1 MQIGEGIENVLM
13 NMVFQKKKIQKYKSE
28 KFHASFVNTSVAF
41 AIDPSANSSK
51 HKFH

>member
-13 NMVFQKKKIQKYKSE
+13 NMVFQKRNFQKYKSE
-28 KFHASFVNTSVAF
+28 KFHASFVNTSVAC
-41 AIDPSANSSK
+41 AVDPSVKSSK